1 MSRLLAVGSHGTLY
15 VGPLPRV
22 ERHLHSAASIAVGV
36 REPLRISTDGE
47 RWATCSSVYIPPAV
61 AHAIEP
67 GESDVAI
74 FFVAPE
80 ADLQHHLITRYGLPT
95 SQLAHEPGIPADWAR
110 LSWESSLSAADIHR
124 RVGRELARGFVA
136 RAEPTDARIAAV
148 TARMRMDLSLNHR
161 AADLARMVHL
171 SPSRLSALF
180 RANIGMPM
188 RRYRVWE
195 RLRSAATAI
204 ARGHSYSDAAALS
217 GFSDAAHFSSSARSI
232 FGISPRDILGT
243 EPQVTIRL

>member
-1 MSRLLAVGSHGTLY
+1 MSRLLAVSSHSTLY

-36 REPLRISTDGE
+36 DEPLLVSPDGE
-47 RWATCSSVYIPPAV
+47 SWVTSWSVYIPPRV
-61 AHAIEP
+61 ATSVKARHN
-67 GESDVAI
+67 DVAI
-74 FFVAPE
+74 FFIAPQANLQDHLVA
-80 ADLQHHLITRYGLPT
+80 RYGLST
-95 SQLAHEPGIPADWAR
+95 SRMTHAPGIPAEWAR
-110 LSWESSLSAADIHR
+110 RSWKSSLTAAQIHTSIEQ
-124 RVGRELARGFVA
+124 ELVPGFA

-148 TARMRMDLSLNHR
+148 TERMRMDLSLNHR

-217 GFSDAAHFSSSARSI
+217 GFSDAAHFSSSARTI
-232 FGISPRDILGT
+232 FGISPRDILGPD
-243 EPQVTIRL
+243 PQVTTRL